1 MISDKEVSE
10 NIKAM
15 LSIEEVTSLLEELG
29 AEPRIRGHDT
39 IVCKTICHNHPYEGS
54 HKLYCYFNNETFI
67 FHCYTSCGE
76 SFDLFELIIKI
87 KEISGE
93 DWSLPRAVN
102 YVIEYFNLP
111 IVEKEESEL
120 SADLGWSLLKS
131 YGTTREENEQL
142 VELNKYNPKI
152 LKHLPRPR
160 ILDWEDE
167 GITKEVMH
175 HAGIAYDP
183 VGRGIV
189 IPHFSA
195 EGDLVGVR
203 ARTLIE
209 ELEDFGKYK
218 PIILNGN
225 MYNHPLGFNLYNLN
239 NSKGNIRLIQKA
251 IVFESEKSCLLYQS
265 LFGIENDISV
275 AVCGSN
281 ISSYQVQLLKDLGA
295 KEIIIAF
302 DKQYKD
308 LKDEGCRPWVEKLKR
323 IHQKYGAYIQI
334 SFMFDKEDIL
344 GYKDSPIDC
353 GKEKFETLFRNRVM
367 I

>member
-1 MISDKEVSE
+1 MNDKEVSE

-29 AEPRIRGHDT
+29 AEPRARGHNT
-39 IVCKTICHNHPYEGS
+39 LVCRTICHNLPYEGS

-67 FHCYTSCGE
+67 FHCYTSCGD
-76 SFDLFELIIKI
+76 SFDIFELIIKAKALI
-87 KEISGE
+87 GE
-93 DWSLPRAVN
+93 DWSLPRAVS
-102 YVIEYFNLP
+102 YVVDYFNLP
-111 IVEKEESEL
+111 IVSREENEV
-120 SADLGWSLLKS
+120 SADLGWNFLNS
-131 YGTTREENEQL
+131 YTQTREIQEQI
-142 VELNKYNPKI
+142 VELNQYDPKI

-167 GITKEVMH
+167 GITREVMS

-183 VGRGIV
+183 VGCGIV
-189 IPHFSA
+189 IPHYA
-195 EGDLVGVR
+195 AQGELVGIR

-209 ELEDFGKYK
+209 ELEEFGKYK
-218 PIILNGN
+218 PIFLNGN

-239 NSKGNIRLIQKA
+239 NSKENIKLIQKA

-265 LFGIENDISV
+265 IFGIENDISV

-281 ISSYQVQLLKDLGA
+281 ISSYQVQLLKDLGV
-295 KEIIIAF
+295 KEIVIAF
-302 DKQYKD
+302 DKQYRD
-308 LKDEGCRPWVEKLKR
+308 LKDEDCRPWIEKLKR

-334 SFMFDKEDIL
+334 SFMFDKEEVL

-353 GKEKFETLFRNRVM
+353 GKEKFETLFINRVM